1 MHKAYLQLVSVHYV
15 KTKLVHALAV
25 WILSYGYTWEVWSTQ
40 EASPVFV
47 QPLLDIYMHAK
58 YGPIFII

>member
-25 WILSYGYTWEVWSTQ
+25 WILIYGYTWEVWSTQ
-40 EASPVFV
+40 EASPVFA
-47 QPLLDIYMHAK
+47 QP
-58 YGPIFII
+58 